1 MINFERE
8 GESNRLARFGQKYF
22 LASPSYLPR
31 LDLQQI
37 QPLGSDDVKSKKK
50 KKKTDKGAV
59 RRCGLA
65 TCMGKSLQR
74 DFCRLKDKEVELISL
89 FSNI

>member
-1 MINFERE
+1 M
-8 GESNRLARFGQKYF
+8 ARFGQKYF

-37 QPLGSDDVKSKKK
+37 QPLGSDDVKSKKIK
-50 KKKTDKGAV
+50 DKGAV
-59 RRCGLA
+59 RRRGLA
-65 TCMGKSLQR
+65 TCMGKSLRR
-74 DFCRLKDKEVELISL
+74 DFCRFKDKEVELISS